1 MPTMLNRA
9 FIIRILSLFITLC
22 ASHSCAEF
30 SAKSIENAYAASPSH
45 ASSQQKL
52 RQDFQAYQSF
62 AKKTRKLNAKIRML
76 AQLFRQRPYVFDPAG
91 DDTHGDFD
99 TSPSINTQAFDCLS
113 YINTLLAFLQS
124 TDFNTMQTHH
134 TRIRYKTEE
143 KRYFN
148 RHHFM
153 SVDWNRYNV
162 AKKYIQDITHT
173 LVDPQHKALAETMT
187 TPILRKPW
195 LAFQSQLLKKRFP
208 TKHRPAFF
216 ADIIQRAKTEKASSK
231 HIPLKHFFRNNTVDT
246 RILKQIPSGS
256 IIEFTCPHRNI
267 EHIIGTRVQIAHLGI
282 LYRHKG
288 VLMLSHASSDTKK
301 ITNVPLAKYLQRIRD
316 RIPFIEGVSLF
327 RIVPPKTSCMHV

>member
-1 MPTMLNRA
+1 MT
-9 FIIRILSLFITLC
+9 
-22 ASHSCAEF
+22 
-30 SAKSIENAYAASPSH
+30 
-45 ASSQQKL
+45 
-52 RQDFQAYQSF
+52 
-62 AKKTRKLNAKIRML
+62 
-76 AQLFRQRPYVFDPAG
+76 
-91 DDTHGDFD
+91 
-99 TSPSINTQAFDCLS
+99 

-173 LVDPQHKALAETMT
+173 LFDAQHKTLAETIT

-195 LAFQSQLLKKRFP
+195 LAFQSKLLKKRFP
-208 TKHRPAFF
+208 AKHQPAFF
-216 ADIIQRAKTEKASSK
+216 ADLIQRAKTEKVSSK
-231 HIPLKHFFRNNTVDT
+231 HIPLKHFFRGNTVDT

-256 IIEFTCPHRNI
+256 IIEFTCPSRKI
-267 EHIIGTRVQIAHLGI
+267 ERIIGTRVQVAHLGI
-282 LYRHKG
+282 LYRDKG
-288 VLMLSHASSDTKK
+288 VLMFSHASPDTKRV
-301 ITNVPLAKYLQRIRD
+301 TNLPLANYLQRVRD

-327 RIVPPKTSCMHV
+327 RIVPPKTSYIRV